1 MISMVEAPYLV
12 IQCPACNMC
21 HGSRKLSPRCQHCG
35 AAIGEQ
41 ATIVA
46 TATTPQA
53 LQVKVALANTP
64 EELREELEKKL
75 MHTLGD
81 ADELDEPSL
90 PSLYGSFYKRYTDQ
104 PSISIEEI
112 SGFLKTKGSTMMP
125 ETFVGHLTN
134 QGVLIQLDSS
144 TWQFIE

>member
-1 MISMVEAPYLV
+1 MMSMVDSPYLV

-21 HGSRKLSPRCQHCG
+21 HGSRKISPRCQHCG
-35 AAIGEQ
+35 AAIAEQ
-41 ATIVA
+41 GKIVA

-64 EELREELEKKL
+64 EELRDELEKKL
-75 MHTLGD
+75 MSTLGD
-81 ADELDEPSL
+81 ADALDEPSL
-90 PSLYGSFYKRYTDQ
+90 PSLYGSFHKRYTDQ
-104 PSISIEEI
+104 SSISIEEI
-112 SGFLKTKGSTMMP
+112 SGFLRSRGSTMMA

-134 QGVLIQLDSS
+134 QGVLIQLDGS

>member
-1 MISMVEAPYLV
+1 MIDMVETPYLV

-21 HGSRKLSPRCQHCG
+21 HGARKISPRCQHCG

-41 ATIVA
+41 ANIVA

-75 MHTLGD
+75 MPSLGD
-81 ADELDEPSL
+81 TESLDEPSL
-90 PSLYGSFYKRYTDQ
+90 PSLYGSFHKSYTDQ

-112 SGFLKTKGSTMMP
+112 TRFLKAKGSTMMP

-144 TWQFIE
+144 SWQFIE

>member
-1 MISMVEAPYLV
+1 MIMVDTPYLV
-12 IQCPACNMC
+12 IQCAACNMC
-21 HGSRKLSPRCQHCG
+21 HGSRKISPRCQHCG

-41 ATIVA
+41 ANIVA

-64 EELREELEKKL
+64 EELRAELEEKL
-75 MHTLGD
+75 MSSLGNAD
-81 ADELDEPSL
+81 AFDEPSL
-90 PSLYGSFYKRYTDQ
+90 PSLYGSFHKKYTDQ
-104 PSISIEEI
+104 SSISIEEI
-112 SGFLKTKGSTMMP
+112 SRFLKSKGSTMMP

-134 QGVLIQLDSS
+134 QGVLIQLDNS